1 MVFMVFLVGRRVLL
15 PARIHPGK
23 TQCMERVLYEVNY
36 EGIQQISYDDFH
48 QQKLKEASFYQ
59 YDIKVS

>member
-1 MVFMVFLVGRRVLL
+1 MVFLAGGRVLL

-23 TQCMERVLYEVNY
+23 TQCMERVNS

-48 QQKLKEASFYQ
+48 QQKLKEASVYQ

>member
-1 MVFMVFLVGRRVLL
+1 MGFLVGGRVLL

-23 TQCMERVLYEVNY
+23 TQCMERAIYEVNS

-48 QQKLKEASFYQ
+48 QQKLKEASVYQ

>member
-1 MVFMVFLVGRRVLL
+1 
-15 PARIHPGK
+15 
-23 TQCMERVLYEVNY
+23 MERVNYEVNT

-48 QQKLKEASFYQ
+48 QQKLKEASVYQ